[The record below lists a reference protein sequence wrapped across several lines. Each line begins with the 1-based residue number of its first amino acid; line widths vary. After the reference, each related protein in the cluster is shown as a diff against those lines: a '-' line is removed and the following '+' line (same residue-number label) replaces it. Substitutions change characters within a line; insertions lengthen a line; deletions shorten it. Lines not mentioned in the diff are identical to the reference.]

1 MNILVCI
8 KPAVPGTA
16 IRYAK
21 DSGQPY
27 ALETLRMASADA
39 AALQF
44 ALELRAAHGG
54 RVSVVSV
61 GGERA
66 DEWLQHCLDHGA
78 DRALRIDELAVAE
91 RQDTARAARLIAP
104 LVREEDVDLVLCAS
118 RSADMGSG
126 FFPYALAAAAGFP
139 VVTRVVEVGVDAGEL
154 TAVRKLERGWR
165 ERYRLPLPLVL
176 AVEETLRAPRHVAMF
191 SHDHRRGMHRTVEVL
206 HSAAVAA
213 VDASTTGLMAAA
225 LRLPQPRRRPAA
237 RQRAVTSAR
246 DRLRRKPAGAPA
258 LAPAAQTGGDADAIA
273 AQLIAKIRSWLVR
286 VTDES
291 ST

>member
-39 AALQF
+39 AALQC
-44 ALELRAAHGG
+44 ALEMRAAHGG
-54 RVSVVSV
+54 RVSVVCV

-66 DEWLQHCLDHGA
+66 SEWLQHGLDHGA
-78 DRALRIDELAVAE
+78 DRALRIDGLAVAG
-91 RQDTARAARLIAP
+91 RQDTARAARLIAQI
-104 LVREEDVDLVLCAS
+104 VREERVDLVLCAS

-126 FFPYALAAAAGFP
+126 FFPYALAAAAGLR
-139 VVTRVVEVGVDAGEL
+139 VVTRVVDVSVDADGL

-165 ERYRLPLPLVL
+165 ERHRLPLPVVL
-176 AVEETLRAPRHVAMF
+176 AVEEALRAPRHVAMF
-191 SHDHRRGMHRTVEVL
+191 SQDHRRGMRRTVEVL
-206 HSAAVAA
+206 RSAAVAA
-213 VDASTTGLMAAA
+213 PDASTTNLVAVP
-225 LRLPQPRRRPAA
+225 LRLPQPRRRPPA
-237 RQRAVTSAR
+237 RQRAATSAR
-246 DRLRRKPAGAPA
+246 DRLRRKPASATAP
-258 LAPAAQTGGDADAIA
+258 APAAPTSGDADAIA
-273 AQLIAKIRSWLVR
+273 AQLIARIRSWLTR